1 MNTRH
6 LSIISAWLMLLALV
20 WPAQAV
26 EVTVQVENLAPE
38 GGVYLSPMWVG
49 FDGPQFRLFTTTN
62 AGTPSPGLT
71 QLATD
76 GDASLL
82 QQEFQNTV
90 QDGVE
95 GLISTGQDSP
105 NAPNFAPGTT
115 GQRTF
120 DLDPGTNRFMNFAA
134 KVYPGA
140 TTFIAS
146 TSQIDLFDDEG
157 QFNGKQIIT
166 ILGT

>member
-71 QLATD
+71 RLATE

-95 GLISTGQDSP
+95 GLISTGLDSP

-120 DLDPGTNRFMNFAA
+120 DLDPGTN
-134 KVYPGA
+134 
-140 TTFIAS
+140 
-146 TSQIDLFDDEG
+146 QIHELCRESLPRRNHFHREHKPDRSLR
-157 QFNGKQIIT
+157 
-166 ILGT
+166 